1 MNMKITHI
9 KALNKTRY
17 NIYFSNDTT
26 LSCNEELIVAYM
38 LRSDMTIDDVTY
50 AELLEKAVV
59 YDYYSKALTY
69 ISKGLKSKFK
79 VYTNLVNKGATKEE
93 ANEVIK
99 ILESKLLLS
108 DLAYFKVFTR
118 YTLEQGYGPLYIKMK
133 GMQEQIDSNI
143 ISEVLEEIDD
153 LEYIPYLDKLILKY
167 VESKKGK
174 ESNDYKFEMK
184 LKNYLYQRGYMFDM
198 INLRVKE
205 VLNEDR

>member
-17 NIYFSNDTT
+17 DIYFSNNTT

-38 LRSDMTIDDVTY
+38 LHKDITIDDVTY

-59 YDYYSKALTY
+59 YDYYSKALSY

-79 VYTNLVNKGATKEE
+79 VYTNLLNKGATKEE
-93 ANEVIK
+93 ALEVIK
-99 ILESKLLLS
+99 LLEHKLLIS
-108 DLAYFKVFTR
+108 DLVYFKMFAN

-133 GMQEQIDSNI
+133 GLEEHIESNI
-143 ISEVLEEIDD
+143 ISEVLDD
-153 LEYIPYLDKLILKY
+153 ISEDKYIPYLDKLIEKY
-167 VESKKGK
+167 YNTKKGK
-174 ESNDYKFEMK
+174 DGNDYKFKIK
-184 LKNYLYQRGYMFDM
+184 LKNYLYQRGYMLDM
-198 INLRVKE
+198 INVRVRE